1 MIARDF
7 YLKKILEFKNT
18 DLIKVISGIRRCG
31 KSTLLELFAQYLL
44 KQGAQPAQIIRINFE
59 LLDFDSIKNYK
70 DLHSYILQ
78 QTPKKQ
84 TQYYILLDEVQKI
97 TNWEKAVNSLRL
109 RKNCD
114 IYITGSNAFLLN
126 PEAATL
132 LAGRYIEIKVQPL
145 SFKEYLLFRQQEN
158 IEAKGAFDQYITYG
172 GMPGT
177 VQFLSRAE
185 SLKKYLS
192 SICDTVLYRD
202 VIQKNKVRDPHML
215 EDVLY
220 YGADNVGNILS
231 TKKITDYLN
240 SNGKKASFET
250 VDKYLRMLEQAY
262 IFTRARRFDIKGKA
276 WFKTNDKYFLADT
289 GLRNQL
295 IGFRGKDYGHLL
307 ENIVFNELQ
316 LRNSTVAIGKYNDLE
331 VDFVT
336 IDFGQRK
343 YYQLTTS
350 MLDPK
355 AAERE
360 LKVLRAI
367 PDDYP
372 KIILTLDEHNI
383 GDFEGIKVINVIKW
397 LMAQP

>member
-1 MIARDF
+1 
-7 YLKKILEFKNT
+7 
-18 DLIKVISGIRRCG
+18 
-31 KSTLLELFAQYLL
+31 
-44 KQGAQPAQIIRINFE
+44 
-59 LLDFDSIKNYK
+59 
-70 DLHSYILQ
+70 
-78 QTPKKQ
+78 
-84 TQYYILLDEVQKI
+84 
-97 TNWEKAVNSLRL
+97 
-109 RKNCD
+109 
-114 IYITGSNAFLLN
+114 LLN
-126 PEAATL
+126 PEVTTL

-158 IEAKGAFDQYITYG
+158 IEVKEAFDQYITYG
-172 GMPGT
+172 GMLGA
-177 VQFLSRAE
+177 VQFLSKEE

-202 VIQKNKVRDPHML
+202 VIQKNKVRDPHIL
-215 EDVLY
+215 EDVLH

-316 LRNSTVAIGKYNDLE
+316 LRSNTVAIGKYNDLE

-343 YYQLTTS
+343 YYQVTTS
-350 MLDPK
+350 MLDPNVAK
-355 AAERE
+355 RE
-360 LKVLRAI
+360 LKVLQAI
-367 PDDYP
+367 SDDYP

-397 LMAQP
+397 FKQCKVKALAS